1 MFSHVFDWLEECLPT
16 ALSFTQSYC
25 EAMPGEFN
33 HEARWAWKMGK
44 IRAIA
49 IFSCRTIA
57 VRTFFKKP
65 FRVSLFLAILGPL
78 SRYRATA
85 DSASPPAPFPF

>member
-25 EAMPGEFN
+25 EAMPGEFK

-65 FRVSLFLAILGPL
+65 FRAILGPL

>member
-1 MFSHVFDWLEECLPT
+1 MFSHIFDRLKECLPT

-25 EAMPGEFN
+25 EAMPGEFK

-49 IFSCRTIA
+49 IFACRTIA

-65 FRVSLFLAILGPL
+65 FRVSLFRAILGPL
-78 SRYRATA
+78 SRCRATA